1 MQTHQDCDFDL
12 DRLQERA
19 GQMVQDKASEITCGK
34 PGEET
39 LQSWD
44 SANGVSVRQL
54 PEDEQGI
61 LRISVGGG
69 IQKVDVNYCVCRGDL
84 AKCAHLLEKAAH
96 ALKDGPKSID

>member
-1 MQTHQDCDFDL
+1 MQTHEDVDFDWP
-12 DRLQERA
+12 RLQERA
-19 GQMVQDKASEITCGK
+19 KEMTKRGASQITAGE
-34 PGEET
+34 PGEEV

-44 SANGVSVRQL
+44 SANGVSVKQL
-54 PEDEQGI
+54 PDDEQGI

-69 IQKVDVNYCVCRGDL
+69 IQKIDVNYCVCRGDL